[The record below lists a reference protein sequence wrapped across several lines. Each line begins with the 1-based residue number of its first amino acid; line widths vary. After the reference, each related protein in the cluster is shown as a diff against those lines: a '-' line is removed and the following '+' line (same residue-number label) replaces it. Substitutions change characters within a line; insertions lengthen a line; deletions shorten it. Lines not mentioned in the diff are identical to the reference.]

1 MPKRIAPLVDTRL
14 RNAKPKEKPYKLTD
28 GNGLYLLVTPT
39 GGKLWRFDYSFS
51 AKRKTLSIGSYPEV
65 SLTDARQ
72 RRDESRKLLVSG
84 VDPSELKQQQ
94 KDQEQEHK
102 DRELLTFR
110 KVAEE
115 WFSKN
120 EPVWSAS
127 HIKTVRN
134 RLEHDVFPVIG
145 NRQIATVDRAT
156 IKNIMMTV
164 AGRGAIETAD
174 RVKQYCG
181 QILRYALNLEYIEVN
196 PANDLRDILPKREPG
211 HHAALIEPDQLA
223 GLLRAIDEY
232 SGSFVVKKALQLAPL
247 FFVRPGELNKIEWSQ
262 INFETAEWRYFVT
275 KTKIHHIV
283 PLASQAVAILRELHA
298 VTGTGRYVFPGYRTA
313 SRPMT
318 SEALLAAI
326 RRMGYSKDDMT
337 THGFRAI
344 ARTHLDET
352 LSYRIDWIEA
362 QSAHAV
368 KDANGRAYNRT
379 TYLEDRRKMMQS
391 WADFLDGLKARVKVI
406 PINQASLE
414 AA

>member
-1 MPKRIAPLVDTRL
+1 MEDDMPKRIAPLSDTRL
-14 RNAKPKEKPYKLTD
+14 RAAKPKEKSYKLTD

-65 SLTDARQ
+65 SLTDSRQ
-72 RRDESRKLLVSG
+72 RRDEARKLLASG
-84 VDPSELKQQQ
+84 IDPSELKQQQ

-102 DRELLTFR
+102 ERELLTFR

-120 EPVWSAS
+120 EPIWSAS

-156 IKNIMMTV
+156 IKNIMVAV

-181 QILRYALNLEYIEVN
+181 QIFRYALNLEYIEVN
-196 PANDLRDILPKREPG
+196 PASDLRDILPKREAG
-211 HHAALIEPDQLA
+211 HHAALIELDQLA

-247 FFVRPGELNKIEWSQ
+247 FFVRPGELNKAEWSQ
-262 INFETAEWRYFVT
+262 INFETAEWRYFIT
-275 KTKIHHIV
+275 KTKTHHIV
-283 PLASQAVAILRELHA
+283 PLSTQAIVLLRELNTL
-298 VTGTGRYVFPGYRTA
+298 TGSGRYLFPSYRTT

-326 RRMGYSKDDMT
+326 RRMGFSNEEMT

-344 ARTHLDET
+344 ARTHLDEV
-352 LSYRIDWIEA
+352 LGFRVDWIEA
-362 QSAHAV
+362 QSGHAV

-379 TYLEDRRKMMQS
+379 TYLDDRRKMMQQ
-391 WADFLDGLKARVKVI
+391 WADYLDNLKVTAKVI
-406 PINQASLE
+406 PISR